1 MGAVEQYKKL
11 KNNIKIKNSMPKAH
25 YPSPTDEDY
34 MKGIIVRYFVQRR
47 DTPGSVIIEI
57 NSQRFNEYSGG
68 VYYKT
73 TTLKWRITGNLEDTY
88 TNQGAL
94 IPSVIRSNQMAIKEA
109 EKELPELNLYLVNP
123 KQFYRGN

>member
-11 KNNIKIKNSMPKAH
+11 KNSIKINNTMPKSH
-25 YPSPTDEDY
+25 YPLPTDEDY
-34 MKGIIVRYFVQRR
+34 IKGIINRYFVQRR
-47 DTPGSVIIEI
+47 DTPGSIIIEI
-57 NSQRFNEYSGG
+57 NSQKFNEYAGS

-73 TTLKWRITGNLEDTY
+73 ASLKWRISGNLEDTY

-109 EKELPELNLYLVNP
+109 EKQLPELNLYLVNP
-123 KQFYRGN
+123 KQFYRA

>member
-11 KNNIKIKNSMPKAH
+11 KNSIKINNIIPKSH
-25 YPSPTDEDY
+25 YPLPTDEDY
-34 MKGIIVRYFVQRR
+34 IKGIINRYFVQRR
-47 DTPGSVIIEI
+47 DTPGSIIIEI
-57 NSQRFNEYSGG
+57 NSQKFNEYAGS

-73 TTLKWRITGNLEDTY
+73 TALKWRISGNLEDTY

-109 EKELPELNLYLVNP
+109 EKQLPELNLYLVNP
-123 KQFYRGN
+123 KQFYRA

>member
-11 KNNIKIKNSMPKAH
+11 KNSIKIYNTMPKSH
-25 YPSPTDEDY
+25 YPLPTDEDY
-34 MKGIIVRYFVQRR
+34 IKGIINRYFVQRR
-47 DTPGSVIIEI
+47 DTPGSIIIEI
-57 NSQRFNEYSGG
+57 NSQKFNEYAGS

-73 TTLKWRITGNLEDTY
+73 TALKWRISGNLEDTY

-109 EKELPELNLYLVNP
+109 EKQLPELNLYLVNL
-123 KQFYRGN
+123 KQFYRA

>member
-11 KNNIKIKNSMPKAH
+11 KNSIKIKNSMPRAH
-25 YPSPTDEDY
+25 YPTPSDEDY
-34 MKGIIVRYFVQRR
+34 IKGIIGRYFIQRR
-47 DTPGSVIIEI
+47 DTPGSAIVEI
-57 NSQRFNEYSGG
+57 DAQRFNEYTNS
-68 VYYKT
+68 VYYKVVP
-73 TTLKWRITGNLEDTY
+73 LKWRITGNLEDTY

-123 KQFYRGN
+123 KQFYRA